1 MAANGITPRIPNRAQ
16 FRAKFVLLTDILM
29 VILPEELGSV
39 MPCGND
45 QSQGPPE
52 GILQRSP
59 KQQDISQFSSSKP
72 GALASFL
79 SKSHVKLFAI
89 SLHNNFVVQLSEW
102 KVNSAVLDVLPVS
115 PVILMERQES
125 WDGSVQFMV
134 SVRNSELIA
143 EHRRIFPKTDRM
155 FRKGSTI
162 FSYSVASGN
171 LKIERKHSCFP
182 QTNERKVLLY
192 SPKLNV

>member
-16 FRAKFVLLTDILM
+16 FRAKFVLLTAILM

-39 MPCGND
+39 MPCGCGND

-102 KVNSAVLDVLPVS
+102 KVNSAVPDVLPVS
-115 PVILMERQES
+115 PNNSNNPFFLFVLPIFFITTFDPEESLLLLER
-125 WDGSVQFMV
+125 
-134 SVRNSELIA
+134 I
-143 EHRRIFPKTDRM
+143 HK
-155 FRKGSTI
+155 K
-162 FSYSVASGN
+162 
-171 LKIERKHSCFP
+171 
-182 QTNERKVLLY
+182 
-192 SPKLNV
+192 

>member
-1 MAANGITPRIPNRAQ
+1 
-16 FRAKFVLLTDILM
+16 M
-29 VILPEELGSV
+29 VILPEELGSM
-39 MPCGND
+39 MPCGCGND

-102 KVNSAVLDVLPVS
+102 KVNSAVPDVLPVS

-134 SVRNSELIA
+134 SVGLPHISPLLKLGAHSLHSMAKAVKEKNEIKCFLSPLVFVWRCLCSLVSPSQRFFENQTPWAHFEI
-143 EHRRIFPKTDRM
+143 RIFPKTDRM
-155 FRKGSTI
+155 FRKGSN
-162 FSYSVASGN
+162 SS
-171 LKIERKHSCFP
+171 K
-182 QTNERKVLLY
+182 
-192 SPKLNV
+192 

>member
-1 MAANGITPRIPNRAQ
+1 MGHTSHGSSKGILSPMLQKAESLSTLNRTSETMFTPLCTLKSTPWLKALHCI
-16 FRAKFVLLTDILM
+16 

-59 KQQDISQFSSSKP
+59 KQQDISQFSNSKP

-102 KVNSAVLDVLPVS
+102 KVNSAVPDVLPVS

-134 SVRNSELIA
+134 SVGLPHISPL
-143 EHRRIFPKTDRM
+143 
-155 FRKGSTI
+155 
-162 FSYSVASGN
+162 
-171 LKIERKHSCFP
+171 LKLGAHSWHSMAKAVKEKKW
-182 QTNERKVLLY
+182 N
-192 SPKLNV
+192 